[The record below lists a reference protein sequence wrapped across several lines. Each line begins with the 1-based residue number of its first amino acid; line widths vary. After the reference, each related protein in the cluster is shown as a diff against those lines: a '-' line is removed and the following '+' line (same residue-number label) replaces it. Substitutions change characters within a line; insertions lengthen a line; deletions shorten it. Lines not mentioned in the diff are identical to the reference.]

1 MDSAELR
8 NELHNYI
15 DKADDT
21 FLRMVHAMS
30 KEYHINPVVGYN
42 IDGSEITRKDLIK
55 RVKQASA
62 RVKNGEYISH
72 EDLEKEVKNW

>member
-1 MDSAELR
+1 
-8 NELHNYI
+8 
-15 DKADDT
+15 
-21 FLRMVHAMS
+21 MS
-30 KEYHINPVVGYN
+30 KEYHLNPVVGYN
-42 IDGSEITRKDLIK
+42 TDGSEITQKDLIK